1 MPTGVA
7 MHDARERLFAAAER
21 VLLRD
26 GAGALTSRA
35 VTTEA
40 GVAKGLLHLHF
51 KDVDAFLAALV
62 IDRIERIE
70 QQSTE
75 LRRAAGTGTV
85 EANVGDALLEAIGPL
100 AQGIVGL
107 VSARPAIR
115 QVTPRGVP
123 VLAETTRMLAGYLT
137 AERGLGRV
145 ALDTDVDALAFTLVG
160 AAHLLAVG
168 GELTHETLYGASS
181 QSSIGVITF
190 GFARTRAASASVD

>member
-1 MPTGVA
+1 
-7 MHDARERLFAAAER
+7 
-21 VLLRD
+21 
-26 GAGALTSRA
+26 
-35 VTTEA
+35 
-40 GVAKGLLHLHF
+40 
-51 KDVDAFLAALV
+51 
-62 IDRIERIE
+62 
-70 QQSTE
+70 
-75 LRRAAGTGTV
+75 
-85 EANVGDALLEAIGPL
+85 
-100 AQGIVGL
+100 VGL

-115 QVTPRGVP
+115 QVTPHGVP

-190 GFARTRAASASVD
+190 AFARTRADSASVD

>member
-7 MHDARERLFAAAER
+7 MHDARERLFDAAER

-70 QQSTE
+70 RQGTE
-75 LRRAAGTGTV
+75 LRGAAGTGTV
-85 EANVGDALLEAIGPL
+85 EAHVGNALLEAFGPL
-100 AQGIVGL
+100 AHGIAGL
-107 VSARPAIR
+107 VSARPALR
-115 QVTPRGVP
+115 QLTPHGVP

-137 AERGLGRV
+137 AERGLGRIT
-145 ALDTDVDALAFTLVG
+145 LDTDVDALAFTLV
-160 AAHLLAVG
+160 ATAHLLALSG
-168 GELTHETLYGASS
+168 DLDRETLSGASS
-181 QSSIGVITF
+181 QSSAGLIASCM
-190 GFARTRAASASVD
+190 ARRL